1 MHNILKVKDKLDV
14 NRIEIPK
21 IFNLPFSLLISAKSG
36 LGKSTILV
44 NLLLRDSF
52 YKQYFLPE
60 NIYYVSPNKLDNK
73 MKIIIDE
80 LDIPSENI
88 FNRFDEEEMNELYN
102 VLEEDAETDLKTGSK
117 ITRKIIIMDDLAYT
131 SALKKGKVMNRIL
144 MNGRHINLSVIIC
157 TQKVSLLS
165 TGIRSNISGAIL
177 FKTNL
182 SEVETIENSFNY
194 LDSKK
199 QFIKMYHEA
208 TKEPRSFLVL
218 NFSNSDKDGLYLDS
232 NFNKINVD

>member
-1 MHNILKVKDKLDV
+1 
-14 NRIEIPK
+14 
-21 IFNLPFSLLISAKSG
+21 
-36 LGKSTILV
+36 
-44 NLLLRDSF
+44 
-52 YKQYFLPE
+52 
-60 NIYYVSPNKLDNK
+60 
-73 MKIIIDE
+73 
-80 LDIPSENI
+80 
-88 FNRFDEEEMNELYN
+88 
-102 VLEEDAETDLKTGSK
+102 
-117 ITRKIIIMDDLAYT
+117 MDDLAYT